1 MVRSEENIIRYSWDN
16 KIVVKC
22 YICTDDDPVVDDGGE
37 FSTHVAAVH
46 SSNALSIQPY
56 CEICKMITEDG
67 MNFSQHMKKHK
78 KKANEEM
85 KRIALKK
92 GKISVCFS
100 RTIKAENKAEGDI
113 VHDLRR
119 VIELEK
125 IIVGYIC
132 TVCNESIV
140 DDEDLRNH
148 MANGHMKENIPVI
161 FSCGKCEY
169 TCSYKSNLKR
179 HKKIMHESG
188 NGKNF
193 SCKKRKCVYSG
204 KTEGHLK
211 RHEQSVHENAEDLQC
226 DNCEFKCKRRS
237 DLNRH
242 NRIKHNSV
250 NVTEFKCRKCE
261 YSCKLAY
268 NLNRHEKNRHN
279 SGNVTKFKCKKC
291 AYLTKF
297 EHNSKR
303 HEKRKHDS

>member
-1 MVRSEENIIRYSWDN
+1 MVRSIENIIRYSLEN
-16 KIVVKC
+16 AIEVKC
-22 YICTDDDPVVDDGGE
+22 HICTDNDPVDDGGQ

-46 SSNALSIQPY
+46 RSTALSIQPY
-56 CEICKMITEDG
+56 CEFCRMIIENGT
-67 MNFSQHMKKHK
+67 NFYQHMKKHK
-78 KKANEEM
+78 KKVDEEM
-85 KRIALKK
+85 KRSALKK

-100 RTIKAENKAEGDI
+100 QTFKAENKAEGD
-113 VHDLRR
+113 VVQDLRR
-119 VIELEK
+119 EIEIEK

-132 TVCNESIV
+132 TVCNVSLL
-140 DDEDLRNH
+140 DDDDFENH
-148 MANGHMKENIPVI
+148 MTNGHMKENIPVI

-179 HKKIMHESG
+179 HKKIIHESG

-211 RHEQSVHENAEDLQC
+211 RHEQSVHENAEVLQC
-226 DNCEFKCKRRS
+226 DNCDYKCKRRT

-268 NLNRHEKNRHN
+268 NLNRHEKNGHN

-297 EHNSKR
+297 EHNLKR
-303 HEKRKHDS
+303 HEKSKHDS